1 MRARVAATAVS
12 LFGVGLVAVQVVRW
26 PRSALEAV
34 FTSLPF
40 VLIALALVYVGVWLL
55 RTDEHRPHA
64 HLVLAWTLGGGA
76 AFGAVALLVVIG
88 TAVPR
93 GFFGAPTVVIDTV
106 SAGALAGAL
115 VGLYDAQSRNR
126 FAALQRERDHVERFA
141 HKAAS
146 LNRYGKALNQSTT
159 IHEVSALCIEV
170 LELLIGSQNAAVV
183 LVHDST
189 ATVVDATV
197 APDGRDSLGPIAM
210 EAAEHPS
217 METVRCPSD
226 LSCSLPPELAV
237 DELVAVPIPVET
249 VGTVVLMALTRSDRT
264 YADEDLDLLESLSAH
279 VGTALPDVDT
289 SEFGVSA
296 R

>member
-1 MRARVAATAVS
+1 MRARFAATAVS
-12 LFGVGLVAVQVVRW
+12 LFGVGLVAVQVLRW

-34 FTSLPF
+34 FTTLPF

-55 RTDEHRPHA
+55 RTDDHRSHA

-76 AFGAVALLVVIG
+76 SFGAVALLVVIG
-88 TAVPR
+88 TVAPER
-93 GFFGAPTVVIDTV
+93 LFGAPAVVLDTV

-126 FAALQRERDHVERFA
+126 YEALQVERDHVERFA

-146 LNRYGKALNQSTT
+146 LNRYGKALNQSTS

-183 LVHDST
+183 VVDDEST
-189 ATVVDATV
+189 TVVDATMGT
-197 APDGRDSLGPIAM
+197 DGRAWIAPIATM
-210 EAAEHPS
+210 VAQEPS
-217 METVRCPSD
+217 METVRCPTD
-226 LSCSLPPELAV
+226 LSCTLPSELGV
-237 DELVAVPIPVET
+237 DELVAVPIAVDT
-249 VGTVVLMALTRSDRT
+249 VGTVVLMSLTGSEVT
-264 YADEDLDLLESLSAH
+264 YSDEDLDLLESLSAH

-289 SEFGVSA
+289 SELDVWP